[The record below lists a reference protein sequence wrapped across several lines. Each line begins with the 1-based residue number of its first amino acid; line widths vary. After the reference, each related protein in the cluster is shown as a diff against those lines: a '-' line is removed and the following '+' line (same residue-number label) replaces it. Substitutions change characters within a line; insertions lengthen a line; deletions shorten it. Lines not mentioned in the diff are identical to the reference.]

1 MKPEPGNNPFSSAK
15 TLLVSTH
22 GEEKQAAYMS
32 GVHIP
37 VVLQELPDVECDG
50 SDERASAGCSQNEL
64 IYSLTQILL
73 ECGIPASL
81 TGHMYVRKAILLEYY
96 NANYRGAVY
105 KALYQ
110 DVASYFHTTPSRVE
124 RAIRHAI
131 EVGWS
136 RGNIEVLEKYFG
148 HSTNPNRGKPT
159 NSEFIAIISDY
170 LQLRFPAGTVIEDSR
185 NGQNQLHM

>member
-22 GEEKQAAYMS
+22 GEEKQTAYMS

-37 VVLQELPDVECDG
+37 VILQELPDAESDR
-50 SDERASAGCSQNEL
+50 SDECASAGFSQNEL
-64 IYSLTQILL
+64 IHSLTQILL

-105 KALYQ
+105 KALYP

-148 HSTNPNRGKPT
+148 HSTNANKGKPT
-159 NSEFIAIISDY
+159 NSEFIATISDY
-170 LQLRFPAGTVIEDSR
+170 LQLRYPAGAVNEDSR

>member
-81 TGHMYVRKAILLEYY
+81 TGHLYVRKAILLEYY

-105 KALYQ
+105 KALYP

-148 HSTNPNRGKPT
+148 HSTNPNKGKPT
-159 NSEFIAIISDY
+159 NSELIATISDY
-170 LQLRFPAGTVIEDSR
+170 LQLRYPAGAVIEDSR

>member
-1 MKPEPGNNPFSSAK
+1 MKPEPGSNPFSSVKA
-15 TLLVSTH
+15 LLVSTH
-22 GEEKQAAYMS
+22 GEENQTAYMGS
-32 GVHIP
+32 VHIP
-37 VVLQELPDVECDG
+37 VVLQELPDDRRHR
-50 SDERASAGCSQNEL
+50 SDARAAASCSQKEL
-64 IYSLTQILL
+64 MHYLTHILL
-73 ECGIPASL
+73 DCGIPASL
-81 TGHMYVRKAILLEYY
+81 TGHSYVRKAILLEYH
-96 NANYRGAVY
+96 NADYRGAVY
-105 KALYQ
+105 KALYP

-159 NSEFIAIISDY
+159 NSEFIATISDY

>member
-105 KALYQ
+105 KALYP

-148 HSTNPNRGKPT
+148 HSTNPNKGKPT
-159 NSEFIAIISDY
+159 NSEFIATISEY
-170 LQLRFPAGTVIEDSR
+170 LQVRYPAGAVHEDSR
-185 NGQNQLHM
+185 NGQNQVHL

>member
-37 VVLQELPDVECDG
+37 VILQELPDVERDC

-64 IYSLTQILL
+64 VHSLVQILL

-105 KALYQ
+105 KALYP

-148 HSTNPNRGKPT
+148 HSTNPNKGKPT
-159 NSEFIAIISDY
+159 NSEFIATISDY
-170 LQLRFPAGTVIEDSR
+170 LQLRYPAGAVIEDSR
-185 NGQNQLHM
+185 NGQNQFPM